1 MLLILHSILISS
13 KGDNQMKNITQEIKK
28 AFPKTNIMY
37 NIIEAFLDM
46 NGEVNILSDYP
57 IHFDTLKDMDAHFA

>member
-1 MLLILHSILISS
+1 
-13 KGDNQMKNITQEIKK
+13 MKNITQEIKK